1 MRKIILGIIITG
13 FALALFITLKPQAA
27 DLVILPET
35 PGTDMSREPVILEP
49 APYFPVVQGDS
60 ELALTV
66 KNNSKNPIS
75 FSLGH
80 EHAFLTFQP
89 QGDRLAPGATREI
102 FVYVD
107 PLCPVGEINL
117 PVYLRAEV
125 DGERIGMD
133 TSVLMNVIQGKLALE
148 LSDNRLVVLWNGEQA
163 PRGVFVYYR
172 LPGARDWQLW
182 GETPRIDPPAQLS
195 PGTYRFE
202 FKAELGDVVSA
213 VETFEIT
220 VEKPVVKKQEE
231 PESEPVVV
239 ASAAEETEPEPKPLT
254 PEEQFFQDAEDAF
267 NKYQLELMKES
278 FIASGGTE
286 KQWED
291 FLKKKGKEFDD
302 KPDEDEG
309 KRRPDW
315 LSN

>member
-27 DLVILPET
+27 DLVILPDT
-35 PGTDMSREPVILEP
+35 PGTDISREPVILEP
-49 APYFPVVQGDS
+49 APYFSVVQGDS

-66 KNNSKNPIS
+66 KNNTKNPIS
-75 FSLGH
+75 FSIGH
-80 EHAFLTFQP
+80 EHAYLTFQP

-102 FVYVD
+102 YVHVD

-125 DGERIGMD
+125 GGERIGME
-133 TSVLMNVIQGKLALE
+133 TSVLMNVIQGELDLE

-163 PRGVFVYYR
+163 PRGVFVNYR

-182 GETPRIDPPAQLS
+182 GETPRIDPPALLS
-195 PGTYRFE
+195 PGTYSFE

-220 VEKPVVKKQEE
+220 VKEPVVKKQEE
-231 PESEPVVV
+231 PESKPALAAV
-239 ASAAEETEPEPKPLT
+239 AAEETEPEPE
-254 PEEQFFQDAEDAF
+254 PEEVCEIQEKMNAILRVIYADEIKAEEER
-267 NKYQLELMKES
+267 LEALEKEKE
-278 FIASGGTE
+278 E
-286 KQWED
+286 KTT
-291 FLKKKGKEFDD
+291 F
-302 KPDEDEG
+302 
-309 KRRPDW
+309 KRSLGDW
-315 LSN
+315 RTRD